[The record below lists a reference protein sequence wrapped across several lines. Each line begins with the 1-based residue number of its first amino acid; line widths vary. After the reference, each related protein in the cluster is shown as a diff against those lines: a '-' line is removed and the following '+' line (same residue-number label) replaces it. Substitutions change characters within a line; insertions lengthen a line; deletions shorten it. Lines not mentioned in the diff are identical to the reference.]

1 MNKYY
6 SNFYYKKKKKYN
18 AKYMDNKPKKKICNE
33 ELDNISDLEELV
45 RLESKIAYSKYLK
58 SKN

>member
-1 MNKYY
+1 
-6 SNFYYKKKKKYN
+6 
-18 AKYMDNKPKKKICNE
+18 MDNKPKKKICNE

>member
-6 SNFYYKKKKKYN
+6 SNFYYKKEKKYN
-18 AKYMDNKPKKKICNE
+18 AKYMDNKYKKKICNE

>member
-1 MNKYY
+1 MNIYY
-6 SNFYYKKKKKYN
+6 SNFYCKKKKKYK
-18 AKYMDNKPKKKICNE
+18 AKYMDNKHKKKIYNE

-45 RLESKIAYSKYLK
+45 RLEGKIAYSKYLK